1 MIPKDKKN
9 DWVKTLAYFTN
20 LYTMQKTYSEDCA
33 AKNGF
38 ESAANVNHIALP
50 ASIRNASFDMNRGGT
65 MGSITPTQEDESI
78 ISYSEYVEG
87 LEESLE
93 DAK

>member
-33 AKNGF
+33 AESGF
-38 ESAANVNHIALP
+38 KSAANVAHIDLP
-50 ASIRNASFDMNRGGT
+50 ASFGNASFNLNTGIK
-65 MGSITPTQEDESI
+65 MGNNLPTQEDKTTS
-78 ISYSEYVEG
+78 
-87 LEESLE
+87 
-93 DAK
+93 A